1 MVNLFSKYIHILAII
16 YGTIYHVAKCIIVT
30 GLSSPALHYSVPSTL
45 YCSFKTFF
53 FLLFLEF
60 CTSHKH
66 THTHTQNSHTKS
78 GPVHT
83 SHLFFCDWC
92 FRYTNVTDQLVTPQ
106 VLTSCLWRNWHL
118 SSLTVVMNH
127 RWLHCDG
134 AGVSAAHCLWL
145 WNVPRSFNHSHFLC
159 FLNN

>member
-16 YGTIYHVAKCIIVT
+16 YGTIYRVAKCVIVT

-66 THTHTQNSHTKS
+66 THTHTKFTHKIWSCSYVTFIFLWLMLSLHKCDGSAGDTTGTNFL
-78 GPVHT
+78 PVEKLA
-83 SHLFFCDWC
+83 SLFTHCC
-92 FRYTNVTDQLVTPQ
+92 HESPLA
-106 VLTSCLWRNWHL
+106 SLWRRWSFS
-118 SSLTVVMNH
+118 SSLPVTVKCSP
-127 RWLHCDG
+127 L
-134 AGVSAAHCLWL
+134 
-145 WNVPRSFNHSHFLC
+145 F
-159 FLNN
+159 